1 VSGDRLAQVFALV
14 LKVPAE
20 RLSDETSPDD
30 TPSWDSLAAMELVS
44 QIEAVFGIE
53 LSTRE
58 IMKMRSLGLARA
70 LLRGKGIT
78 DV

>member
-1 VSGDRLAQVFALV
+1 MSGDRLAAVSALV

-20 RLSDETSPDD
+20 RLSDQTSPDN

-44 QIEAVFGIE
+44 QIEETFGVQ

-58 IMKMRSLGLARA
+58 IMKMRSLGLAREMLRSKGA
-70 LLRGKGIT
+70 L

>member
-1 VSGDRLAQVFALV
+1 MSGDRLVPMFALV

-20 RLSDETSPDD
+20 RLSDETSPDN

-44 QIEAVFGIE
+44 QIEETFGVQ

-58 IMKMRSLGLARA
+58 IMKMRSLGLAREM
-70 LLRGKGIT
+70 LRSKGVP

>member
-1 VSGDRLAQVFALV
+1 MSGDRLVPVFALV

-20 RLSDETSPDD
+20 RLSDETSPDN

-44 QIEAVFGIE
+44 QIEETFGVQ

-58 IMKMRSLGLARA
+58 IMKMRSLGLAREM
-70 LLRGKGIT
+70 LRSKGVP

>member
-1 VSGDRLAQVFALV
+1 MSGDRLVPVFALV
-14 LKVPAE
+14 LKVPE
-20 RLSDETSPDD
+20 DRLSDETSPDN

-44 QIEAVFGIE
+44 QLEESFGVQ

-70 LLRGKGIT
+70 MLRSKGVP

>member
-1 VSGDRLAQVFALV
+1 MSGDRLAQVFALV

-20 RLSDETSPDD
+20 RLSDDTSPDD

-44 QIEAVFGIE
+44 QIEATFGVE

-70 LLRGKGIT
+70 MLRAKGVT
-78 DV
+78 DA

>member
-1 VSGDRLAQVFALV
+1 MSGDRLAAMFALV
-14 LKVPAE
+14 LKVPAD
-20 RLSDETSPDD
+20 RLSDETSPDN

-44 QIEAVFGIE
+44 QIEETFGVQ

-58 IMKMRSLGLARA
+58 IMKMRSLGLAREI
-70 LLRGKGIT
+70 LRGKGVP

>member
-1 VSGDRLAQVFALV
+1 MSADRLAAVFALV

-20 RLSDETSPDD
+20 RLSDQTSPEN

-44 QIEAVFGIE
+44 QIEETFGVQ

-58 IMKMRSLGLARA
+58 IMKMRSLGLAREM
-70 LLRGKGIT
+70 LRSKGAP

>member
-1 VSGDRLAQVFALV
+1 MSTDRLAQVFAVV

-20 RLSDETSPDD
+20 ALSDETSPEN

-44 QIEAVFGIE
+44 QIEETFGVQ

-70 LLRGKGIT
+70 MLRSKGAA

>member
-1 VSGDRLAQVFALV
+1 MSGDRLVPVFALV

-20 RLSDETSPDD
+20 RLSDETSPDN

-44 QIEAVFGIE
+44 QLEESFGVQ

-70 LLRGKGIT
+70 MLRSKGVP

>member
-1 VSGDRLAQVFALV
+1 VSSDRLTEVFALV
-14 LKVPAE
+14 LKVPPE

-44 QIEAVFGIE
+44 QLEAVFGVE

-70 LLRGKGIT
+70 MLRTKGVT

>member
-1 VSGDRLAQVFALV
+1 MTDRLAEVFALV
-14 LKVPAE
+14 LKVPAD
-20 RLSDETSPDD
+20 RLSDQTSPDN

-44 QIEAVFGIE
+44 QIEETFGVQ

-70 LLRGKGIT
+70 LLRGKGVP

>member
-1 VSGDRLAQVFALV
+1 MSGDRLAALFAVV
-14 LKVPAE
+14 LKVPAGQ
-20 RLSDETSPDD
+20 LSDQTSPDN

-44 QIEAVFGIE
+44 QLEETFGVA

-70 LLRGKGIT
+70 MLRAKG
-78 DV
+78 VAGV

>member
-1 VSGDRLAQVFALV
+1 MSGDRLVPVFALV
-14 LKVPAE
+14 LKVPAD
-20 RLSDETSPDD
+20 RVSDETSPDN

-44 QIEAVFGIE
+44 QIEETFGVQ

-58 IMKMRSLGLARA
+58 IMKMRSLGKAREM
-70 LLRGKGIT
+70 LRSKGVR

>member
-1 VSGDRLAQVFALV
+1 VSADRLVPMFALV

-20 RLSDETSPDD
+20 RLSDGTSPDN

-44 QIEAVFGIE
+44 QIEETFGVQ

-58 IMKMRSLGLARA
+58 IMKMRSLGLAREM
-70 LLRGKGIT
+70 LRSKGVP

>member
-1 VSGDRLAQVFALV
+1 VSADRLAQVFAVV
-14 LKVPAE
+14 LKLPAE
-20 RLSDETSPDD
+20 ALSDDTAPEN

-44 QIEAVFGIE
+44 QIEETFGVQ

-70 LLRGKGIT
+70 LLRGKGVP

>member
-1 VSGDRLAQVFALV
+1 VNADRLVQVFALV

-20 RLSDETSPDD
+20 RLSDDTSPDD

-44 QIEAVFGIE
+44 QIEAVFGVE

-70 LLRGKGIT
+70 LLRGKGVT